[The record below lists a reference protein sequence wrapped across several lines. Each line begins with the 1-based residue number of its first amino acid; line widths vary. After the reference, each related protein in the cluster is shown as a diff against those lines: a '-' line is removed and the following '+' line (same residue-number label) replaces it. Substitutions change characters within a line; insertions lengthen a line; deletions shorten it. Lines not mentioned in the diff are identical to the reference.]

1 MKRKIIHADKKELR
15 NLIKQVITEQRW
27 VEDPA
32 EGIPVSFTDEDRAML
47 KMIYDVVVMGGAA
60 GGFGGARKRAL
71 SALGSLPTTT

>member
-1 MKRKIIHADKKELR
+1 MKRKIIHAEKKELR

-27 VEDPA
+27 VEDDTV
-32 EGIPVSFTDEDRAML
+32 GIPVSFTDEDRAML

-71 SALGSLPTTT
+71 SALGSLPTND

>member
-1 MKRKIIHADKKELR
+1 MKRKIIHAEKKELR

-27 VEDPA
+27 VED
-32 EGIPVSFTDEDRAML
+32 ETVGIPVSFTDEDRAML

-71 SALGSLPTTT
+71 FALGSLPTND